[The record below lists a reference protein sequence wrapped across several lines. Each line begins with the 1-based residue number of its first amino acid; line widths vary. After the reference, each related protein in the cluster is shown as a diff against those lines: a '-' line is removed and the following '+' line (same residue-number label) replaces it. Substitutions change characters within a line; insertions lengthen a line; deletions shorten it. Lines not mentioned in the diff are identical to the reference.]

1 MPHATMKGVP
11 VFLQSLYH
19 IVSDEGTD
27 KLIYWSPDGDSFFVQ
42 EPDRFAREVLGKWFK
57 HKNYSSFV
65 RQLNN
70 YGFHKILHL
79 QQGSLRSNGTND
91 YHHYTHSEFRRDRLD
106 LLGRIQRKNQS
117 IPNDHPVSSSE
128 VPDLPRAT
136 SIKKEDSALVGL
148 VPANNIS
155 RDQLLETIMLEVGAL
170 KGCQKE

>member
-1 MPHATMKGVP
+1 
-11 VFLQSLYH
+11 S
-19 IVSDEGTD
+19 IVGDEGTD
-27 KLIYWSPDGDSFFVQ
+27 KLIHWSLNGDSFFVQ
-42 EPDRFAREVLGKWFK
+42 EPDRFAQEVLGKWFK

-117 IPNDHPVSSSE
+117 IPNDHPASSS
-128 VPDLPRAT
+128 
-136 SIKKEDSALVGL
+136 
-148 VPANNIS
+148 
-155 RDQLLETIMLEVGAL
+155 
-170 KGCQKE
+170 